1 MNSFLS
7 RSVITLH
14 TFIIF
19 LYIWN
24 DNTYFIE
31 NEKQT

>member
-19 LYIWN
+19 LYIWV
-24 DNTYFIE
+24 DNIDFTE